1 MRNRV
6 GGWTGA
12 VLHRALI
19 PAVALA
25 GILALAGCYYGP
37 YGYSGYYYGYPGYPG
52 YAYAP
57 PPVVGG
63 VVVGGGY
70 YRWR

>member
-1 MRNRV
+1 MRNRA
-6 GGWTGA
+6 GSWTGA
-12 VLHRALI
+12 VLRKALI

-25 GILALAGCYYGP
+25 GMLALGGCYYGP
-37 YGYSGYYYGYPGYPG
+37 YGYNGYYYGYPG

-63 VVVGGGY
+63 VVVGGGGY

>member
-1 MRNRV
+1 MKDRAGR
-6 GGWTGA
+6 WTGA
-12 VLHRALI
+12 AVRRVLI
-19 PAVALA
+19 PAAALA
-25 GILALAGCYYGP
+25 ATIALGGCYYGP
-37 YGYSGYYYGYPGYPG
+37 YGYYGYYYGYPG

-63 VVVGGGY
+63 VYVSGGSG